1 MYGCSN
7 YVGCLSVSASR
18 IGKGIKANVNL
29 LNEGLS
35 VSASRVGQG
44 LIVDCSIVCTI
55 NKTAY
60 LYVDPTILWLTP
72 EMLANADFDI
82 TSNTSWTIE

>member
-7 YVGCLSVSASR
+7 HVGCLSVSTSR
-18 IGKGIKANVNL
+18 IGKGIKANVTL
-29 LNEGLS
+29 LNEGLY
-35 VSASRVGQG
+35 VSTSRIGKG

-55 NKTAY
+55 NKTDY

-72 EMLANADFDI
+72 DMLANADFNI